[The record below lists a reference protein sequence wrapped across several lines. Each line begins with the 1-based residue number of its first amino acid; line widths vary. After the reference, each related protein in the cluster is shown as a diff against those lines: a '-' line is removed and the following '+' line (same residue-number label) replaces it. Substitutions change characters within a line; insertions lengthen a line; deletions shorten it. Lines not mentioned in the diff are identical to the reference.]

1 MGTRAD
7 LYVGE
12 GDEAEWLGSV
22 LYDGYP
28 SGIDN
33 RVYDASTEAEYR
45 NAVSIFLTSRRADT
59 ILPLEGWP
67 GSVKTSADVH
77 YAYSFMDG
85 QVWAS
90 HFGRR
95 WFLVQPT
102 CGCCEEFGD
111 PDDCKNA
118 VVRQRPH
125 FPDMTQ
131 YKRPQSRGLE
141 IAITNFPRQRS

>member
-7 LYVGE
+7 FWVSEGE
-12 GDEAEWLGSV
+12 NAEWLGTV

-28 SGIDN
+28 DGIDG

-45 NAVSIFLTSRRADT
+45 NAVSIFLTGRRGDT
-59 ILPLEGWP
+59 VLPLEGWP

-77 YAYSFMDG
+77 YAYTFMDG

-90 HFGRR
+90 HFGSP
-95 WFLVQPT
+95 WFLVQL
-102 CGCCEEFGD
+102 CGCCEGFGD

-118 VVRQRPH
+118 VVRQTPH
-125 FPDMTQ
+125 FPDMT
-131 YKRPQSRGLE
+131 KHRRPQPRGLE